1 MMHLQ
6 KNLLLD
12 EIIMED
18 MWAKKFL
25 IKQNSSSN
33 NNNKAESLLP
43 FSVSR
48 VSVHRGMV
56 SQRKSRAQ
64 GSGRELSLEP

>member
-6 KNLLLD
+6 KNLLLS
-12 EIIMED
+12 ETIMED
-18 MWAKKFL
+18 MWTKKFL
-25 IKQNSSSN
+25 KKQNSSSS
-33 NNNKAESLLP
+33 NNNKTESLLL
-43 FSVSR
+43 FSVSQ

-56 SQRKSRAQ
+56 SQKESRAQ